1 VSVVAN
7 VAINVDSRNA
17 VTKLRQVQ
25 SQAQATEKAFGALQ
39 SAIGALGV
47 GFALTKVIADVKE
60 LDTNLRRLG
69 TVGGDV
75 KALDKGLGSLS
86 RNLDGI
92 ASKAELAAAS
102 YQALSA
108 GFTDTASNLKVVEA
122 ATKAAVGGLVDVT
135 GVVEVTTKTLNA
147 YGMSADQAVKVTD
160 SISKS
165 IEFGQVQWSDY
176 TSQLGRVAS
185 VAALAGVSL
194 DEVNA
199 FIAAATKNGAT
210 AEVAFTGLGSTLATI
225 LKPSKES
232 ADAAEA
238 LGINWTL
245 AGIRGEGFESL
256 MSKLAKAMKEN
267 PVLATEMVGGQ
278 EAIRGAFAAAAKGG
292 QDYQMILEGLN
303 GAAGKTEADFQ
314 TMKGSLENTLKALD
328 TAFKNLSEALGKA
341 FGPTIVIAIQDITKG
356 VNGFADVMGGIPQP
370 VMNAVGQLIKLI
382 AQVLLLQ
389 KGIQVI
395 IALRSGFVAT
405 MVAMGT
411 ATAASGT
418 AAKVSAGSFAVYTNN
433 IRALQTQ
440 TAATTPVLQGM
451 LATLRTLAAI
461 GTIAI
466 VVNVAVT
473 GMAAVYQAQAEID
486 RLRGRRSEGGAAA
499 AFGGSATA
507 EQKKAQQDALSAIQK
522 ERASSGF
529 ISQQAAA
536 AAGIGKTMARQRA
549 DLLTERERSAR
560 AILALP
566 TRGQAAPTIPTAPT
580 VPTAGGGG
588 DDKKKKGKTDAER
601 EAEKAAKLEQQ
612 TQQRLRSLT
621 RETELI
627 GQITNLKVL
636 QAAAEAVGDQELQ
649 ARLAGE
655 EQIVNIIQNTAQ
667 ELDGVTDKRLEQAIL
682 GKAETEILQAQAGV
696 QIELQRIEDER
707 QKTLEE
713 IVTGIAEETALVM
726 AATPELR
733 QKLELEQQI
742 ANWKKEGVIT
752 SEQEAAAIRA
762 ANTELERQ
770 KKIREEIA
778 AQQQMLNDLY
788 DGIAGQIA
796 GGVGSAID
804 AVTGSVDNLG
814 DALKDIGR
822 DILAAVGKMLIFYA
836 IAQALGALG
845 GNDGVGIF
853 STLAKGFG
861 FKGAKDGAFWP
872 GGFQAFADGG
882 LVTKPTMGLVGEG
895 GEPEYIIPASKM
907 SAAMKRYGGGTRG
920 SAVIPTSG
928 DTSEAGGNAT
938 QVNGAIDVRYTVERI
953 NSVEYVTADQFQRG
967 MQQAAMQGAQQ
978 GEQRALRQLQQNTAV
993 RGRVGLR

>member
-1 VSVVAN
+1 MSVVAN